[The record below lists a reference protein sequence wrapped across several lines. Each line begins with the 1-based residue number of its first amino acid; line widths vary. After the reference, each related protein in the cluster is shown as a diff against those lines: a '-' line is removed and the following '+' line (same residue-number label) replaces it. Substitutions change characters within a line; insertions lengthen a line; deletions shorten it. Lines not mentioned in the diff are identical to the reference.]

1 MADERVLIEIEAE
14 DNASSK
20 IDKVSSSV
28 QNLGTSTNNLGGGT
42 GVSEFVQSWES
53 GLYEFRR
60 KMRNYN
66 TTMSGFNNFTKN
78 LLREAGAAVWDFTSE
93 SIDAYADFSEQH
105 AKVLGIMANQGDY
118 KITYSDNLDEVSAK
132 QQKFLE
138 DAEKLKSQSI
148 QLGTYGIDSQGSL
161 MKIEDVSGIQE
172 ELFKSGVSA
181 NDILKTDI
189 VQQIMKFSVG
199 NDLSTTESV
208 EFAVALG
215 NQFGIKPQ
223 DWGDMLDK
231 VTHTADVS
239 VIDVQD
245 VVQSMKYAG
254 GITAGLDR
262 PLEEIL
268 AEIAIL
274 GNFGLKGSQ
283 GGTGIQALLTRLL
296 TQDTTVITDAQKEV
310 APEKALK
317 AFYDFSKFAKSDG
330 SGLTYDQIA
339 GAKSYDELGSL
350 SGNLRPMTEIIDQM
364 DEVMSELND
373 EEQAWFAKKFFGL
386 YQMKAAY
393 GLLNGEETDLQSVI
407 DEITM
412 QSGGTNDN
420 KYSQLL
426 ESSYGKREAFENL
439 IQGTK
444 VDLGE
449 RLSPFTN
456 KIYEELTK
464 FFADPN
470 NYEIDF
476 DGLREALDESCD
488 LIEEKYGT
496 AIANAVENLGD
507 LAIDLSEVMT
517 ELGPDII
524 EGVANMLGSAFEGN
538 IVGLVTDWGTMIDNM
553 HASADEL
560 PEDLQGLANGITNV
574 IDWFGK
580 LVTLNVATEIAELV
594 SSVLQILTIAG
605 GAVINVA
612 GAVVVNGGAGTG
624 GVGGAGGKGA
634 TAAGTG
640 GAGVAGAKSVVAGAK
655 SVLSSESVV
664 GSADDVAKAL
674 ETSVD
679 DIVATF
685 GEQASYT
692 IDDIAKGLG
701 ASTDDVINAYA
712 SSIDDVIA
720 AGAGSVDDVVTGSSK
735 LLSGVGK
742 ALGIAGTLVQ
752 VGFGAYDAYNDFSAG
767 NNKEGVGDITGTAGS
782 VGGGIAGAK
791 VGGAIGTAIF
801 PGIGTGIGI
810 VGGAIAGSVGGDK
823 LTREVGESG
832 YDMFHYGT
840 TGIGIYDNWKRQ
852 SNQDE
857 YKVSQ
862 IEKMSEPLNNL
873 AQALADKNLGSGLFG
888 MSKDEWLLALSSPY
902 GDNGLF
908 AEYDKMSGNDR
919 LTVEALLNQYGGV
932 GGNIIDSKSF
942 TDMYW
947 SGAWKDQQSRDKYSA
962 DILQELNNIGAQMI
976 TVTKDNEYKDY
987 YDPSKDFG
995 GYGYQIWTGTDEQLR
1010 SFYANQGPSISSGK
1024 NEKGS
1029 FDNPYNLNEL
1039 SDAVK
1044 SGIIQGLSEKESKEN
1059 KSDTPKLPD
1068 GWAAW
1073 SPESLQNY
1081 MANQMKA
1088 NTPQLGLN
1096 SMDLLGGINSQLQS
1110 SLSNMSAGSMIVQSS
1125 ATTLNGELSI
1135 PSDIWSD
1142 AESKVKQNNPGWAA
1156 FSTEGMNK
1164 MIQNEIDN
1172 QIQID
1177 DSVTLTPSFNVAAPN
1192 VSVNVHVDQAGNAST
1207 TKSILNPGLPSML
1220 NSYYSRTSSQYAS
1233 QNKK

>member
-28 QNLGTSTNNLGGGT
+28 QNLGTSTNNLGRGT
-42 GVSEFVQSWES
+42 GVSGFLQSWES
-53 GLYEFRR
+53 GLHKFNST
-60 KMRNYN
+60 MRQYN
-66 TTMSGFNNFTKN
+66 ATMSGLNNFTKN

-105 AKVLGIMANQGDY
+105 AKVLGVMANQGDY

-148 QLGTYGIDSQGSL
+148 QLGTYGIGSQGSL

-172 ELFKSGVSA
+172 ELLKSGVSA
-181 NDILKTDI
+181 NDILNTDI
-189 VQQIMKFSVG
+189 VQQMMKFSVG

-231 VTHTADVS
+231 VAHTADVS

-262 PLEEIL
+262 PLEETL

-449 RLSPFTN
+449 RLSPFTD

-524 EGVANMLGSAFEGN
+524 EGVANMLGSASEGD

-560 PEDLQGLANGITNV
+560 PEDLQGLADGITNV

-580 LVTLNVATEIAELV
+580 LMALNVATEIAELV

-640 GAGVAGAKSVVAGAK
+640 GAGVAGAKSV
-655 SVLSSESVV
+655 LSSESVV

-674 ETSVD
+674 GTSVD
-679 DIVATF
+679 DVVATF

-720 AGAGSVDDVVTGSSK
+720 AGAGSIDDVARGTSK
-735 LLSGVGK
+735 LWGSLSGVGK
-742 ALGIAGTLVQ
+742 FLGIAGTVAQ
-752 VGFGAYDAYNDFSAG
+752 AGFGAYDAYKDFSAG
-767 NNKEGVGDITGTAGS
+767 NTKEGVGDITGTVGGI
-782 VGGGIAGAK
+782 GGGI
-791 VGGAIGTAIF
+791 GGAELGGTIGTFIAPGIGTA
-801 PGIGTGIGI
+801 IGTGIG
-810 VGGAIAGSVGGDK
+810 AIAGSLGGDK
-823 LTREVGESG
+823 LAREVGESV
-832 YDMFHYGT
+832 YDDMHYGT

-852 SNQDE
+852 SNQDDYDYNKMKE
-857 YKVSQ
+857 TAPILVELGEAL
-862 IEKMSEPLNNL
+862 EKLNVGSLNAKEWALEL
-873 AQALADKNLGSGLFG
+873 AH
-888 MSKDEWLLALSSPY
+888 
-902 GDNGLF
+902 DNGMGQ
-908 AEYDKMSGNDR
+908 YDEKLSGNDR
-919 LTVEALLNQYGGV
+919 LKFDQAYREVMGDPSYNSWKSYYNSGDWKLSSSERATKSLALE
-932 GGNIIDSKSF
+932 
-942 TDMYW
+942 DMLVIVKE
-947 SGAWKDQQSRDKYSA
+947 SDP
-962 DILQELNNIGAQMI
+962 
-976 TVTKDNEYKDY
+976 Y
-987 YDPSKDFG
+987 YDKSYDKRG
-995 GYGYQIWTGTDEQLR
+995 NGSYSVWAGTDEQYQTWLR
-1010 SFYANQGPSISSGK
+1010 GQQFWSDGTHY
-1024 NEKGS
+1024 KGDMDDAYS
-1029 FDNPYNLNEL
+1029 LDEL
-1039 SDAVK
+1039 SEACK
-1044 SGIIQGLSEKESKEN
+1044 SGIIQGLSEKESKED
-1059 KSDTPKLPD
+1059 KPDTSKLPD

-1110 SLSNMSAGSMIVQSS
+1110 SLSNMSAGSMTVQSS
-1125 ATTLNGELSI
+1125 ATTLNGEVQI
-1135 PSDIWSD
+1135 PSDVWNA
-1142 AESKVKQNNPGWAA
+1142 AESRVKQNTPGWAA

>member
-20 IDKVSSSV
+20 IDKVSSSI
-28 QNLGTSTNNLGGGT
+28 QNLGTSTNNLGRGT
-42 GVSEFVQSWES
+42 GVSGFLQSWET
-53 GLYEFRR
+53 GLHKFNST
-60 KMRNYN
+60 MRQYN
-66 TTMSGFNNFTKN
+66 ATMSGINNFTKRM
-78 LLREAGAAVWDFTSE
+78 LKDAGAAVWDFTTDSVE
-93 SIDAYADFSEQH
+93 AYAEFTEQH
-105 AKVLGIMANQGDY
+105 AKVLGVMANQNEY
-118 KITYSDNLDEVSAK
+118 KITYNDNLDEVSAK

-138 DAEKLKSQSI
+138 DANKLKSQSI

-161 MKIEDVSGIQE
+161 MDISSVSAIQE
-172 ELFKSGVSA
+172 ELLKSGVSSK
-181 NDILKTDI
+181 DILSTDI
-189 VQQIMKFSVG
+189 VQQLMKFSVG

-231 VTHTADVS
+231 VAHTADVS
-239 VIDVQD
+239 VIDVAD

-254 GITAGLDR
+254 GITAGIDR
-262 PLEEIL
+262 PLEETL

-310 APEKALK
+310 APERALK
-317 AFYDFSKFAKSDG
+317 AFYDFSTYAKSDG

-339 GAKSYDELGSL
+339 NATSYEELGQL

-393 GLLNGEETDLQSVI
+393 GLLNGEETDLQAVI

-412 QSGGTNDN
+412 QSSGTNDN

-426 ESSYGKREAFENL
+426 ESSYGKKEAFANL
-439 IQGTK
+439 MQGIK
-444 VDLGE
+444 VDFGE
-449 RLSPFTN
+449 RLSPFTD

-464 FFADPN
+464 FLSDPN

-476 DGLREALDESCD
+476 EGLRQALQDSCD

-496 AIANAVENLGD
+496 AIANAVENIGD
-507 LAIDLSEVMT
+507 LSIDLTQVMT

-524 EGVANMLGSAFEGN
+524 EGVATMLGSATEGD

-560 PEDLQGLANGITNV
+560 PEDLQGLADGITNV

-580 LVTLNVATEIAELV
+580 LMALNVATEIAELI

-605 GAVINVA
+605 GAIINVA
-612 GAVVVNGGAGTG
+612 GAVVVNGT
-624 GVGGAGGKGA
+624 GVGGAGGAGGGA
-634 TAAGTG
+634 VGTG
-640 GAGVAGAKSVVAGAK
+640 GAGAAGAGSKAL
-655 SVLSSESVV
+655 LSGDTVV

-674 ETSVD
+674 GTSAD
-679 DIVATF
+679 DVVRTF

-701 ASTDDVINAYA
+701 ASSDDVISAYA
-712 SSIDDVIA
+712 SSIDDAIA

-735 LLSGVGK
+735 LFGSLSGVGK
-742 ALGIAGTLVQ
+742 ALGIIGTTIQ
-752 VGFGAYDAYNDFSAG
+752 VGVGGYEAYQDYQ
-767 NNKEGVGDITGTAGS
+767 EGDYKSMTGDITGTAGS

-791 VGGAIGTAIF
+791 AGGALGTAIA

-810 VGGAIAGSVGGDK
+810 IGGAIIGSVGGDY
-823 LTREVGESG
+823 LFREAGETA
-832 YDMFHYGT
+832 YDKFHYGT
-840 TGIGIYDNWKRQ
+840 TGVGLYDDWKRQ
-852 SNQDE
+852 QNEDDYDFSMLEKNAKCLVDLGKALDE
-857 YKVSQ
+857 AGVGN
-862 IEKMSEPLNNL
+862 LN
-873 AQALADKNLGSGLFG
+873 AQ
-888 MSKDEWLLALSSPY
+888 EWALALSR
-902 GDNGLF
+902 DNGMS
-908 AEYDKMSGNDR
+908 EYDKKLSGDDR
-919 LTVEALLNQYGGV
+919 LTFDSLYKQYMGEGSY
-932 GGNIIDSKSF
+932 DWWKS
-942 TDMYW
+942 YYK
-947 SGAWKDQQSRDKYSA
+947 SGDWQLSPEER
-962 DILQELNNIGAQMI
+962 
-976 TVTKDNEYKDY
+976 VTKSMDLNDLIININKDSPY
-987 YDPSKDFG
+987 YDSSLDKRG
-995 GYGYQIWTGTDEQLR
+995 SGHYSVWAGTDEQYQTWLR
-1010 SFYANQGPSISSGK
+1010 GQSFLGDGTHY
-1024 NEKGS
+1024 KG
-1029 FDNPYNLNEL
+1029 DMDDAYNLDEVSEACKN
-1039 SDAVK
+1039 
-1044 SGIIQGLSEKESKEN
+1044 GIIQGLSEKESETDKT
-1059 KSDTPKLPD
+1059 DTSKLPD

-1081 MANQMKA
+1081 MMQQSAV
-1088 NTPQLGLN
+1088 NTPQLGL
-1096 SMDLLGGINSQLQS
+1096 STFDLLGNINSSLQN
-1110 SLSNMSAGSMIVQSS
+1110 SLSNMSAGQMSINSS
-1125 ATTLNGELSI
+1125 QTTLTGEVQI
-1135 PSDIWSD
+1135 PSDVWSA
-1142 AESKVKQNNPGWAA
+1142 AEAKVKQNTPGWAA
-1156 FSTEGMNK
+1156 LSQKGMNDL
-1164 MIQNEIDN
+1164 IQNEINN

-1177 DSVTLTPSFNVAAPN
+1177 DSVTMTPSFNVAAPN
-1192 VSVNVHVDQAGNAST
+1192 VSVNVHVDQAGNATT
-1207 TKSILNPGLPSML
+1207 TKSILNPGLPSTL
-1220 NSYYSRTSSQYAS
+1220 NNYYSRTSKQYAT

>member
-20 IDKVSSSV
+20 IDKVSSSI
-28 QNLGTSTNNLGGGT
+28 QNLGTSTNNLGRGT
-42 GVSEFVQSWES
+42 GVSGFLQSWET
-53 GLYEFRR
+53 GLHKFNST
-60 KMRNYN
+60 MRQYN
-66 TTMSGFNNFTKN
+66 ATMSGINNFTKRM
-78 LLREAGAAVWDFTSE
+78 LKDAGAAVWDFTTDSVE
-93 SIDAYADFSEQH
+93 AYAEFTEQH
-105 AKVLGIMANQGDY
+105 AKVLGVMANQNEY
-118 KITYSDNLDEVSAK
+118 KITYNDNLDEVSAK

-138 DAEKLKSQSI
+138 DANKLKSQSI

-161 MKIEDVSGIQE
+161 MDISSVSAIQE
-172 ELFKSGVSA
+172 ELLKSGVSSQ
-181 NDILKTDI
+181 DILSTDI
-189 VQQIMKFSVG
+189 VQQLMKFSVG

-231 VTHTADVS
+231 VAHTADVS
-239 VIDVQD
+239 VIDVAD

-254 GITAGLDR
+254 GITAGIDR
-262 PLEEIL
+262 PLEETL

-310 APEKALK
+310 APERALK
-317 AFYDFSKFAKSDG
+317 AFYDFSTYAKSDG

-339 GAKSYDELGSL
+339 NATSYEELGQL

-393 GLLNGEETDLQSVI
+393 GLLNGEETDLQAVI

-412 QSGGTNDN
+412 QSSGTNDN

-426 ESSYGKREAFENL
+426 ESSYGKKEAFANL
-439 IQGTK
+439 MQGIK
-444 VDLGE
+444 VDFGE
-449 RLSPFTN
+449 RLSPFTD

-464 FFADPN
+464 FLSDPN

-476 DGLREALDESCD
+476 EGLRQALQDSCD

-496 AIANAVENLGD
+496 AIANAVENIGD
-507 LAIDLSEVMT
+507 LSIDLTQVMT

-524 EGVANMLGSAFEGN
+524 EGVATMLGSATEGD

-560 PEDLQGLANGITNV
+560 PEDLQGLADGITNV

-580 LVTLNVATEIAELV
+580 LMALNVATEIAELI

-605 GAVINVA
+605 GAIINVA
-612 GAVVVNGGAGTG
+612 GAVVVNGT
-624 GVGGAGGKGA
+624 GVGGAGGAGGGA
-634 TAAGTG
+634 VGTG
-640 GAGVAGAKSVVAGAK
+640 GAGAAGAGSKAL
-655 SVLSSESVV
+655 LSGDTVV

-674 ETSVD
+674 GTSAD
-679 DIVATF
+679 DVVRTF

-701 ASTDDVINAYA
+701 ASSDDVISAYA
-712 SSIDDVIA
+712 NSIDDAIA

-735 LLSGVGK
+735 LFGSLSGVGK
-742 ALGIAGTLVQ
+742 ALGIIGTTIQ
-752 VGFGAYDAYNDFSAG
+752 VGVGGYEAYQDYQ
-767 NNKEGVGDITGTAGS
+767 EGDYKSMTGDITGTAGS

-791 VGGAIGTAIF
+791 AGGAIGTAIA

-810 VGGAIAGSVGGDK
+810 IGGAIIGSVGGDY
-823 LTREVGESG
+823 LFREAGETA
-832 YDMFHYGT
+832 YDKFHYGT
-840 TGIGIYDNWKRQ
+840 TGVGLYDDWKRQ
-852 SNQDE
+852 QNEDDYDFSMLEKNAKCLVDLGKALDE
-857 YKVSQ
+857 AGVGN
-862 IEKMSEPLNNL
+862 LN
-873 AQALADKNLGSGLFG
+873 AQ
-888 MSKDEWLLALSSPY
+888 EWALALSR
-902 GDNGLF
+902 DNGMS
-908 AEYDKMSGNDR
+908 EYDKKLSGDDR
-919 LTVEALLNQYGGV
+919 LTFDSLYKQYMGEGSY
-932 GGNIIDSKSF
+932 DWWKS
-942 TDMYW
+942 YYK
-947 SGAWKDQQSRDKYSA
+947 SGDWQLSPEER
-962 DILQELNNIGAQMI
+962 
-976 TVTKDNEYKDY
+976 VTKSMDLNDLIININKDSPY
-987 YDPSKDFG
+987 YDSSLDKRG
-995 GYGYQIWTGTDEQLR
+995 SWHYSVWAGTDEQYQTWLR
-1010 SFYANQGPSISSGK
+1010 GQSFLGDGTHYKGDMDDAYSLDEVSEACK
-1024 NEKGS
+1024 N
-1029 FDNPYNLNEL
+1029 
-1039 SDAVK
+1039 
-1044 SGIIQGLSEKESKEN
+1044 GIIQGLSEKESETDKT
-1059 KSDTPKLPD
+1059 DTSKLPD

-1081 MANQMKA
+1081 MMQQSAV
-1088 NTPQLGLN
+1088 NTPQLGL
-1096 SMDLLGGINSQLQS
+1096 STFDLLGNINSSLQN
-1110 SLSNMSAGSMIVQSS
+1110 SLSNMSAGQMSINSS
-1125 ATTLNGELSI
+1125 QTTLTGEVQI
-1135 PSDIWSD
+1135 PSDVWSA
-1142 AESKVKQNNPGWAA
+1142 AEARVKQNTPGWAA
-1156 FSTEGMNK
+1156 LSQKGMNDL
-1164 MIQNEIDN
+1164 IQNEINN

-1177 DSVTLTPSFNVAAPN
+1177 DSVTMTPSFNVAAPN
-1192 VSVNVHVDQAGNAST
+1192 VSVNVHVDQAGNATT
-1207 TKSILNPGLPSML
+1207 TKSILNPGLPSTL
-1220 NSYYSRTSSQYAS
+1220 NNYYSRTSKQYAT

>member
-20 IDKVSSSV
+20 IDKVSSSI
-28 QNLGTSTNNLGGGT
+28 QNLGTSTNNLGRGT
-42 GVSEFVQSWES
+42 GVSGFLQSWET
-53 GLYEFRR
+53 GLHKFNST
-60 KMRNYN
+60 MRQYN
-66 TTMSGFNNFTKN
+66 ATMSGINNFTKRM
-78 LLREAGAAVWDFTSE
+78 LKDAGAAVWDFTTDSVE
-93 SIDAYADFSEQH
+93 AYAEFTEQH
-105 AKVLGIMANQGDY
+105 AKVLGVMANQNEY
-118 KITYSDNLDEVSAK
+118 KITYDDNLDEVSAK

-138 DAEKLKSQSI
+138 DANKLKSQSI

-161 MKIEDVSGIQE
+161 MDISSVSAIQE
-172 ELFKSGVSA
+172 ELLKSGVSSK
-181 NDILKTDI
+181 DILSTDI
-189 VQQIMKFSVG
+189 VQQLMKFSVG

-231 VTHTADVS
+231 VAHTADVS
-239 VIDVQD
+239 VIDVAD

-254 GITAGLDR
+254 GITAGIDR
-262 PLEEIL
+262 PLEETL

-310 APEKALK
+310 APERALK
-317 AFYDFSKFAKSDG
+317 AFYDFSTYAKSDG

-339 GAKSYDELGSL
+339 NATSYEELGKL

-393 GLLNGEETDLQSVI
+393 GLLNGEETDLQAVI

-412 QSGGTNDN
+412 QSSGTNDN

-426 ESSYGKREAFENL
+426 GSSYGKKEAFANL
-439 IQGTK
+439 MQGIK
-444 VDLGE
+444 VDFGE
-449 RLSPFTN
+449 RLSPFTD

-464 FFADPN
+464 FLSDPN

-476 DGLREALDESCD
+476 EGLRQALQDSCD

-496 AIANAVENLGD
+496 AIANAVENIGD
-507 LAIDLSEVMT
+507 LSIDLTQVMT

-524 EGVANMLGSAFEGN
+524 EGVATMLGSATEGD

-560 PEDLQGLANGITNV
+560 PEDLQGLADGITNV

-580 LVTLNVATEIAELV
+580 LMALNVATEIAELI

-605 GAVINVA
+605 GAIINVA
-612 GAVVVNGGAGTG
+612 GAVVVNGT
-624 GVGGAGGKGA
+624 GVGGAGGAGGGA
-634 TAAGTG
+634 VGTG
-640 GAGVAGAKSVVAGAK
+640 GAGAAGAGSKAL
-655 SVLSSESVV
+655 LSGDTVV

-674 ETSVD
+674 GTSAD
-679 DIVATF
+679 DVVRTF

-701 ASTDDVINAYA
+701 TSSDDVISAYA
-712 SSIDDVIA
+712 SSIDDAIA

-735 LLSGVGK
+735 LFGSLSGVGK
-742 ALGIAGTLVQ
+742 ALGIVGTLAQ
-752 VGFGAYDAYNDFSAG
+752 VGVGGYEAYQDYQ
-767 NNKEGVGDITGTAGS
+767 EGDYKSMTGDITGTAGS

-791 VGGAIGTAIF
+791 AGGALGTAIA

-810 VGGAIAGSVGGDK
+810 VGGAIIGSVGGDK
-823 LTREVGESG
+823 LAREVGESA
-832 YDMFHYGT
+832 YDDLHYGT
-840 TGIGIYDNWKRQ
+840 TGIGVYDDWKRQ
-852 SNQDE
+852 QNEEDYDFSMLEKNAKCLVDLGKALDE
-857 YKVSQ
+857 AGVGN
-862 IEKMSEPLNNL
+862 LN
-873 AQALADKNLGSGLFG
+873 AK
-888 MSKDEWLLALSSPY
+888 EWALALSR
-902 GDNGLF
+902 DNGMS
-908 AEYDKMSGNDR
+908 EYDKKLSGDDR
-919 LTVEALLNQYGGV
+919 LTFDSLYKQYMGDGSY
-932 GGNIIDSKSF
+932 DWWKS
-942 TDMYW
+942 YYK
-947 SGAWKDQQSRDKYSA
+947 SGDWQLSPEER
-962 DILQELNNIGAQMI
+962 
-976 TVTKDNEYKDY
+976 VTKSMDLNDLIININKDSPY
-987 YDPSKDFG
+987 YDSSLDKRG
-995 GYGYQIWTGTDEQLR
+995 SGHYSVWAGTDEQYQTWLR
-1010 SFYANQGPSISSGK
+1010 GQSFLGDGTHYKGDMDDAYSLDEVSEACK
-1024 NEKGS
+1024 N
-1029 FDNPYNLNEL
+1029 
-1039 SDAVK
+1039 
-1044 SGIIQGLSEKESKEN
+1044 GIIQGLSEKESETDKT
-1059 KSDTPKLPD
+1059 DTSKLPD

-1081 MANQMKA
+1081 MMQQSAVK
-1088 NTPQLGLN
+1088 TPQLGL
-1096 SMDLLGGINSQLQS
+1096 STFDLLGNINSSLQN
-1110 SLSNMSAGSMIVQSS
+1110 SLSNMSAGQMSINSS
-1125 ATTLNGELSI
+1125 QTTLTGEVKI
-1135 PSDIWSD
+1135 PNDVWSA
-1142 AESKVKQNNPGWAA
+1142 AEAKVKQNTPGWAVL
-1156 FSTEGMNK
+1156 SQKGMNDL
-1164 MIQNEIDN
+1164 IQNEINN

-1177 DSVTLTPSFNVAAPN
+1177 DSVTMTPSFSVAAPN
-1192 VSVNVHVDQAGNAST
+1192 VNVNVHVDQAGNATT
-1207 TKSILNPGLPSML
+1207 TKSILNPGLPSTL
-1220 NSYYSRTSSQYAS
+1220 NNYYSRTSKQYAT

>member
-20 IDKVSSSV
+20 IDKVSSSI
-28 QNLGTSTNNLGGGT
+28 QNLGTSTNNLGRGT
-42 GVSEFVQSWES
+42 GVSGFLQSWET
-53 GLYEFRR
+53 GLHKFNST
-60 KMRNYN
+60 MRQYN
-66 TTMSGFNNFTKN
+66 ATMSGINNFTKRM
-78 LLREAGAAVWDFTSE
+78 LKDAGAAVWDFTTDSVE
-93 SIDAYADFSEQH
+93 AYAEFTEQH
-105 AKVLGIMANQGDY
+105 AKVLGVMANQNEY
-118 KITYSDNLDEVSAK
+118 KITYNDNLDEVSAK

-138 DAEKLKSQSI
+138 DANKLKSQSI

-161 MKIEDVSGIQE
+161 MDISSVSAIQE
-172 ELFKSGVSA
+172 ELLKSGVSSK
-181 NDILKTDI
+181 DILSTDI
-189 VQQIMKFSVG
+189 VQQLMKFSVG

-231 VTHTADVS
+231 VAHTADVS
-239 VIDVQD
+239 VIDVVD

-254 GITAGLDR
+254 GITAGIDR
-262 PLEEIL
+262 PLEETL

-310 APEKALK
+310 APERALK
-317 AFYDFSKFAKSDG
+317 AFYDFSTYAKSDG

-339 GAKSYDELGSL
+339 NAKSYDDLGKL

-393 GLLNGEETDLQSVI
+393 GLLNGEETDLQAVI

-412 QSGGTNDN
+412 QSSGTNDN

-426 ESSYGKREAFENL
+426 ESSYGKKEAFANL
-439 IQGTK
+439 MQGIK
-444 VDLGE
+444 VDFGE
-449 RLSPFTN
+449 RLSPFTD

-464 FFADPN
+464 FLSDPN

-476 DGLREALDESCD
+476 DGLRQALQDSCD

-496 AIANAVENLGD
+496 AIANAVENIGD
-507 LAIDLSEVMT
+507 LSIDLTQVMT

-524 EGVANMLGSAFEGN
+524 EGVATMLSSATEGD

-560 PEDLQGLANGITNV
+560 PEDLQGLADGITNV

-580 LVTLNVATEIAELV
+580 LAALNVATGIAELI

-605 GAVINVA
+605 GAIINVA
-612 GAVVVNGGAGTG
+612 GAVVVNGT
-624 GVGGAGGKGA
+624 GVGGAGGGA
-634 TAAGTG
+634 VGTG
-640 GAGVAGAKSVVAGAK
+640 GAGAAGAGSKAL
-655 SVLSSESVV
+655 LSGDTVV

-674 ETSVD
+674 GTSTD
-679 DIVATF
+679 DVVRTF

-701 ASTDDVINAYA
+701 ASSDDVISAYA
-712 SSIDDVIA
+712 SSIDDAIA

-735 LLSGVGK
+735 LFGSLSGVGK
-742 ALGIAGTLVQ
+742 ALGIIGTTIQ
-752 VGFGAYDAYNDFSAG
+752 VGVGGYEAYQDYQ
-767 NNKEGVGDITGTAGS
+767 EGDYKSMTGDITGTAGS

-791 VGGAIGTAIF
+791 AGGALGTAIA

-810 VGGAIAGSVGGDK
+810 IGGAIIGSVGGDY
-823 LTREVGESG
+823 LFREAGETA
-832 YDMFHYGT
+832 YDKFHYGT
-840 TGIGIYDNWKRQ
+840 TGVGLYDDWKRQ
-852 SNQDE
+852 QNEDDYDFSMLEKNAKCLVDLGKALDE
-857 YKVSQ
+857 AGVGN
-862 IEKMSEPLNNL
+862 LN
-873 AQALADKNLGSGLFG
+873 AQ
-888 MSKDEWLLALSSPY
+888 EWALALSR
-902 GDNGLF
+902 DNGMS
-908 AEYDKMSGNDR
+908 EYDKKLSGDDR
-919 LTVEALLNQYGGV
+919 LTFDSLYKQYMGEGSY
-932 GGNIIDSKSF
+932 DWWKS
-942 TDMYW
+942 YYK
-947 SGAWKDQQSRDKYSA
+947 SGDWQLSPEER
-962 DILQELNNIGAQMI
+962 
-976 TVTKDNEYKDY
+976 VTKSMDLNDLIININKDSPY
-987 YDPSKDFG
+987 YDSSLDKRG
-995 GYGYQIWTGTDEQLR
+995 SGHYSVWAGTDEQYQTWLR
-1010 SFYANQGPSISSGK
+1010 GQSFLGDGTHYKGDMDDAYSLDEVSEACK
-1024 NEKGS
+1024 N
-1029 FDNPYNLNEL
+1029 
-1039 SDAVK
+1039 
-1044 SGIIQGLSEKESKEN
+1044 GIIQGLSEKESETDKT
-1059 KSDTPKLPD
+1059 DTSKLPD

-1081 MANQMKA
+1081 MMQQSAVK
-1088 NTPQLGLN
+1088 TPQLGL
-1096 SMDLLGGINSQLQS
+1096 STFDLLGNINSSLQN
-1110 SLSNMSAGSMIVQSS
+1110 SLSNMSAGQMSINSS
-1125 ATTLNGELSI
+1125 QTTLTGEVQI
-1135 PSDIWSD
+1135 PSDVWGA
-1142 AESKVKQNNPGWAA
+1142 AEARVKQNTPGWAA
-1156 FSTEGMNK
+1156 LSQKGMNDL
-1164 MIQNEIDN
+1164 IQNEINN

-1177 DSVTLTPSFNVAAPN
+1177 DSVTMTPSFNVAAPN
-1192 VSVNVHVDQAGNAST
+1192 VSVNVHVDQAGNATT
-1207 TKSILNPGLPSML
+1207 TKSILNPGLPSTL
-1220 NSYYSRTSSQYAS
+1220 NNYYSRTSKQYAT